1 MHPYLT
7 EQLVHERIAE
17 LQGRS
22 TKPQVGSRSK
32 GRRTRR
38 TRRALPGRARV
49 GWLLVTLGLRLVGDG
64 RRMPAHGV
72 G

>member
-7 EQLVHERIAE
+7 EQLVHEHVAE
-17 LQGRS
+17 LRRSATRRPTGGR
-22 TKPQVGSRSK
+22 PK
-32 GRRTRR
+32 GRRTGRP
-38 TRRALPGRARV
+38 LPGRQRA
-49 GWLLVTLGLRLVGDG
+49 GWLLVTVGLRLVGDG

>member
-7 EQLVHERIAE
+7 EQLAHERIAE
-17 LQGRS
+17 LRRS
-22 TKPQVGSRSK
+22 APR
-32 GRRTRR
+32 RRTGVRLR
-38 TRRALPGRARV
+38 RRALPARERV
-49 GWLLVTLGLRLVGDG
+49 GWLLVTFGLRLVGNG

>member
-17 LQGRS
+17 LHRS
-22 TKPQVGSRSK
+22 APRRPTGSRST
-32 GRRTRR
+32 GSRSIP
-38 TRRALPGRARV
+38 RARPGRERV

>member
-17 LQGRS
+17 LRGSS
-22 TKPQVGSRSK
+22 TNRPAG
-32 GRRTRR
+32 TRAND
-38 TRRALPGRARV
+38 RRARRAHPGRARV
-49 GWLLVTLGLRLVGDG
+49 GWLLVSLGLRLVGDG